1 MRRRRLF
8 ALGAIVLLVPGGSA
22 AATEWRSYH
31 NSRFG
36 VTADVPAGWIMQP
49 EPENN
54 EGRIFLSPDG
64 RARLTISGI
73 FATESPEVERAEKAA
88 PLPGET
94 LTYKAA
100 KGNWIVLSG
109 QRGGR
114 VFYRKAMLSCRNTV
128 WNDLDIEYPVEDKPK
143 YDGLAAHAAASLRPG
158 SGYDHKCR

>member
-1 MRRRRLF
+1 MRFRRLP
-8 ALGAIVLLVPGGSA
+8 ALGAFGLLTLVANA

-36 VTADVPAGWIMQP
+36 VTAGFPADWKMQP

-54 EGRIFLSPDG
+54 DGRIFISPDG

-100 KGNWIVLSG
+100 KSNWIVLSG
-109 QRGGR
+109 QRSGR
-114 VFYRKAMLSCRNTV
+114 VFYRKAILSCRNTV
-128 WNDLDIEYPVEDKPK
+128 WKDLDIEYPVEDKPK

-158 SGYDHKCR
+158 SGYDHNCR

>member
-1 MRRRRLF
+1 MRRRRLA
-8 ALGAIVLLVPGGSA
+8 ALGAIGLLTLDGTA

-36 VTADVPAGWIMQP
+36 VTADVPTGWKMQP

-54 EGRIFLSPDG
+54 DGRIFVSPDG

-73 FATESPEVERAEKAA
+73 FATESPEAERAEKAA
-88 PLPGET
+88 PLAGET

-109 QRGGR
+109 QRGGK
-114 VFYRKAMLSCRNTV
+114 VFYRKALLSCSNTV

-143 YDGLAAHAAASLRPG
+143 YDSLTAHAAASLKPG
-158 SGYDHKCR
+158 SGYDHNCR